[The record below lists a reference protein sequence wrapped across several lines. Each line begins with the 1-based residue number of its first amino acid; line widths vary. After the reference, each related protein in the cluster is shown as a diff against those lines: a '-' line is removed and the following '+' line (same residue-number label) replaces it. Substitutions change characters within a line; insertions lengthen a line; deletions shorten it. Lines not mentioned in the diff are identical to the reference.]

1 MGTFKDLTGKKFGR
15 LRVIKPLDEKCESG
29 KHKRWICICDC
40 GTFKVCYSDKLLK
53 GDNKSCGCIN
63 HGKTKTRLYH
73 IWVHMKERCY
83 NPKNES
89 YHLYGKRGIAICDEW
104 LSDFMNFYKWSMAH
118 GYSDELSIDRIDN
131 NKGYYPDNC
140 RWTTMKIQANNTRSN
155 HLITYQ
161 NETKTLTQWAEQ
173 LGIKSNTLLY
183 RLRRGWTVERAFTTR
198 V

>member
-1 MGTFKDLTGKKFGR
+1 MPKYRDLAGCKFGR
-15 LRVIKPLDEKCESG
+15 IRVIKPVDEKCESG

-40 GTFKVCYSDKLLK
+40 GKFKVCYSDKLLK

-73 IWVHMKERCY
+73 IWAHMKDRCY
-83 NPKNES
+83 NSKGQN
-89 YHLYGKRGIAICDEW
+89 YHLYGERGITICDEW

-140 RWTTMKIQANNTRSN
+140 RWTNMKIQANNTRSN
-155 HLITYQ
+155 HLITYL
-161 NETKTLTQWAEQ
+161 NETKTLTEWAEQ